1 MRGRE
6 HGAATALAVV
16 GALVIAFLAM
26 GVSARAQTLEQ
37 AITAA
42 YVNNPTL
49 NAQRAA
55 VRANDENVPK
65 ALSGYRP
72 TITGAASGA
81 RTALTTYIPP
91 QTIGGTASIGG
102 GPGTSFLL
110 NTPGGRSNSILN
122 QSTFSL
128 NLNQNL
134 YNGFRTANSVRA
146 AEAQVRQSQ
155 EVLRSTEQQVLLD
168 AVTAH
173 MNVLRDEAL
182 VQLQQQNLTSL
193 GEQYRATKDR
203 FDVGEVTRTDTALAE
218 AAAAGGRAS
227 LIQAQSNLN
236 ISRAIYRQVIGA
248 EAGKLSPGRPVEQL
262 LPRAY
267 DVAITDGL
275 ARNPDV
281 VSAQYAVDFAALQV
295 KVAEGALL
303 PSVNA
308 QGILQRANQPST
320 QANRQDEASIGI
332 AATAPIY
339 QGGAEYAAV
348 RQAKEVAGQT
358 RIQMDVTREQ
368 VRALIVQF
376 WSQLEAAKSSIQA
389 AQTQVNAQ
397 TIALKGIRD
406 EYKVGQRTISDV
418 LLAQANLVQAQS
430 TLVNSQRDRVV
441 ASYAVLGSIGRL
453 DMNSLGLQVATYDPE
468 EHYRQVRDS
477 WGGLR
482 TPDGR

>member
-6 HGAATALAVV
+6 HGAATAVIAAIALAAMDV
-16 GALVIAFLAM
+16 GA
-26 GVSARAQTLEQ
+26 SAQTLEQ

-55 VRANDENVPK
+55 VRATDENVPR

-72 TITGAASGA
+72 TVTGAANAA
-81 RTALTTYIPP
+81 RTNLTTITEAQTLAGISIPANKSNN
-91 QTIGGTASIGG
+91 TIW
-102 GPGTSFLL
+102 P
-110 NTPGGRSNSILN
+110 NTL
-122 QSTFSL
+122 SL
-128 NLNQNL
+128 TLNQNL
-134 YNGFRTANSVRA
+134 YNGFRTANNVRA

-155 EVLRSTEQQVLLD
+155 ETLRSTESQVLLD

-173 MNVLRDEAL
+173 MNVIRDEAL
-182 VQLQQQNLTSL
+182 VQLQQQNLKSL
-193 GEQYRATKDR
+193 GEQFRAAKDR
-203 FDVGEVTRTDTALAE
+203 FEVGEVTRTDTALAE
-218 AAAAGGRAS
+218 AAEAGGRAS

-236 ISRAIYRQVIGA
+236 TSRAVYRQVVGA
-248 EAGKLSPGRPVEQL
+248 EPGKLSAGRPVDQM
-262 LPRAY
+262 LPRSY
-267 DVAITDGL
+267 EFAIADGL
-275 ARNPDV
+275 QRNPAV

-303 PSVNA
+303 PSLNA
-308 QGILQRANQPST
+308 QGTLQKSNEPTT
-320 QANRQDEASIGI
+320 QIAHQKEASIGL

-348 RQAKEVAGQT
+348 RQAKEVLGQT
-358 RIQMDVTREQ
+358 RIQMDVTRDQ
-368 VRALIVQF
+368 VRAQIVQF
-376 WSQLEAAKSSIQA
+376 WSQLEAARSSIQA

-397 TIALKGIRD
+397 QIALKGVRE

-418 LLAQANLVQAQS
+418 LTAQANLVSAQS
-430 TLVNSQRDRVV
+430 TLVNAQRDRVV
-441 ASYAVLGSIGRL
+441 ASYAVLGAIGRL

-468 EHYRQVRDS
+468 EHYQQVRDS

>member
-1 MRGRE
+1 MRGRLD
-6 HGAATALAVV
+6 GAARALIAAIALTAV
-16 GALVIAFLAM
+16 GA
-26 GVSARAQTLEQ
+26 SASAQTLEQ

-55 VRANDENVPK
+55 VRATDENVPK

-72 TITGAASGA
+72 TVTGAASA
-81 RTALTTYIPP
+81 DKTALTTTTDPSTVTLTGIPGSP
-91 QTIGGTASIGG
+91 FTI
-102 GPGTSFLL
+102 PGSK
-110 NTPGGRSNSILN
+110 SNATLN
-122 QSTFSL
+122 QSTLSL
-128 NLNQNL
+128 TLNQNV
-134 YNGFRTANSVRA
+134 YNGFRTGNNVRA

-155 EVLRSTEQQVLLD
+155 ETLRATEQQVLLD

-193 GEQYRATKDR
+193 GEQYRAAKDR
-203 FDVGEVTRTDTALAE
+203 FEVGEVTRTDVALAE
-218 AAAAGGRAS
+218 AASAGGRAS

-236 ISRAIYRQVIGA
+236 TSRAVYRQVIGA
-248 EAGKLSPGRPVEQL
+248 EAGKLSPGRPIDQL
-262 LPRAY
+262 LPRSY

-275 ARNPDV
+275 ARNPAV
-281 VSAQYAVDFAALQV
+281 VSAQYAVDYAALQV

-303 PSVNA
+303 PSVNV
-308 QGILQRANQPST
+308 QGVLQRANEPST
-320 QANRQDEASIGI
+320 QAKREDEASIGL

-348 RQAKEVAGQT
+348 RQAKEVLGQT
-358 RIQMDVTREQ
+358 RIQMDVTRDQ

-397 TIALKGIRD
+397 TIALKGIRE

-418 LLAQANLVQAQS
+418 LLAQANLVSAQS
-430 TLVNSQRDRVV
+430 TLVNAQRDRVV
-441 ASYAVLGSIGRL
+441 ASYAVLGSIGHL
-453 DMNSLGLQVATYDPE
+453 DMDSLGLQVATYDPE

>member
-6 HGAATALAVV
+6 HGAATALVAAIAGIVW
-16 GALVIAFLAM
+16 VITFLAM
-26 GVSARAQTLEQ
+26 GESASAQTLEQ

-55 VRANDENVPK
+55 VRASDENVPK

-72 TITGAASGA
+72 TVTGAASAA
-81 RTALTTYIPP
+81 RTNVTSVTPP
-91 QTIGGTASIGG
+91 VGGTPSI
-102 GPGTSFLL
+102 SV
-110 NTPGGRSNSILN
+110 NSTLN
-122 QSTFSL
+122 QSTLSL
-128 NLNQNL
+128 TLNQNL
-134 YNGFRTANSVRA
+134 YNGFRTANNVRA

-155 EVLRSTEQQVLLD
+155 ETLRATEQQVLLD

-182 VQLQQQNLTSL
+182 LQLQQQNLQAL
-193 GEQYRATKDR
+193 GEQLRAAKDR
-203 FDVGEVTRTDTALAE
+203 FEVGEVTRTDTALAE
-218 AAAAGGRAS
+218 AASAGGRAS

-236 ISRAIYRQVIGA
+236 TSRAVYRQVVGTQP
-248 EAGKLSPGRPVEQL
+248 GKLSAGRPIDQL
-262 LPRAY
+262 VPRSY
-267 DVAITDGL
+267 DFAIADGL
-275 ARNPDV
+275 ARNPAV

-308 QGILQRANQPST
+308 QGILQRSNEPQQSLK
-320 QANRQDEASIGI
+320 RQDEASIGL

-348 RQAKEVAGQT
+348 RQAKEVLGQT
-358 RIQMDVTREQ
+358 RIQMDVTRDQ

-376 WSQLEAAKSSIQA
+376 WSQLEAARSSIQA

-397 TIALKGIRD
+397 QIALKGITD

-418 LLAQANLVQAQS
+418 LTAQANLVSAQS
-430 TLVNSQRDRVV
+430 TLVNAQRDRVV
-441 ASYAVLGSIGRL
+441 ASYAVLGAIGRL
-453 DMNSLGLQVATYDPE
+453 DMVSLGLQVATYDPE

>member
-1 MRGRE
+1 MRGRLD
-6 HGAATALAVV
+6 GAARTFIAVIALA
-16 GALVIAFLAM
+16 IAFLAM
-26 GVSARAQTLEQ
+26 GESANAQTLEQ
-37 AITAA
+37 ALTAA

-72 TITGAASGA
+72 TVVGAASAA
-81 RTALTTYIPP
+81 RTNVTTVTQPEILTTSLPP
-91 QTIGGTASIGG
+91 
-102 GPGTSFLL
+102 PF
-110 NTPGGRSNSILN
+110 NSIAVPATRTNATLW
-122 QSTFSL
+122 QPSL
-128 NLNQNL
+128 SVTVTQNL
-134 YNGFRTANSVRA
+134 YNGFRTANNVRA
-146 AEAQVRQSQ
+146 AEAQVRQTQ
-155 EVLRSTEQQVLLD
+155 ETLRSTEQQVLLD

-182 VQLQQQNLTSL
+182 LQLQQQNLASL
-193 GEQYRATKDR
+193 GEQQRAAKDR
-203 FDVGEVTRTDTALAE
+203 FEVGEVTRTDTALAD
-218 AAAAGGRAS
+218 AAYAGGRAS

-236 ISRAIYRQVIGA
+236 ISRSIYRQVIGA
-248 EAGKLSPGRPVEQL
+248 DAGKLSPGRPVEQM
-262 LPRAY
+262 LPRSY
-267 DVAITDGL
+267 DLAITDGL
-275 ARNPDV
+275 QRNPDV
-281 VSAQYAVDFAALQV
+281 VSAQYAVDYAALQV

-303 PSVNA
+303 PTVNA
-308 QGILQRANQPST
+308 QGVLQKANETTT
-320 QANRQDEASIGI
+320 QIAHENEASVGLS
-332 AATAPIY
+332 ATAPIY

-348 RQAKEVAGQT
+348 RQAKEVLGQT
-358 RIQMDVTREQ
+358 RIQMDVTRDQ

-376 WSQLEAAKSSIQA
+376 WSQLEAAKASIQA

-397 TIALKGIRD
+397 QIALKGITE

-418 LLAQANLVQAQS
+418 LLAQANLVMAQS

-441 ASYAVLGSIGRL
+441 ASYAVLGSIGHL

>member
-1 MRGRE
+1 MRERLD
-6 HGAATALAVV
+6 GAAAGWIAMI
-16 GALVIAFLAM
+16 APVIASVIVFLAM
-26 GVSARAQTLEQ
+26 GGSASAQTLEQ

-49 NAQRAA
+49 NAQRAL
-55 VRANDENVPK
+55 VRATDENVPK

-72 TITGAASGA
+72 TVTGAARAVKDNVTTTTPPVPPTQFNSFGSPS
-81 RTALTTYIPP
+81 TKLNSTLNESTLSLT
-91 QTIGGTASIGG
+91 
-102 GPGTSFLL
+102 
-110 NTPGGRSNSILN
+110 
-122 QSTFSL
+122 
-128 NLNQNL
+128 LNQNL
-134 YNGFRTANSVRA
+134 YNGFRTANNVRA
-146 AEAQVRQSQ
+146 AETQVRQSQ
-155 EVLRSTEQQVLLD
+155 ETLRATEQQVLLD

-203 FDVGEVTRTDTALAE
+203 FEVGEVTRTDVALAE

-236 ISRAIYRQVIGA
+236 TSRAVYRQVIGA
-248 EAGKLSPGRPVEQL
+248 EAGKLAPGRPIDRL

-267 DVAITDGL
+267 NVAITDGL
-275 ARNPDV
+275 ARNPTV
-281 VSAQYAVDFAALQV
+281 VSAQYAVDYAALQV

-308 QGILQRANQPST
+308 QGILQRSNEPQ
-320 QANRQDEASIGI
+320 QGLQRVDEASIGL

-348 RQAKEVAGQT
+348 RQAKETLGQT
-358 RIQMDVTREQ
+358 RIQMDVTRDQ
-368 VRALIVQF
+368 VRANIAQL

-397 TIALKGIRD
+397 QTALRGIRE

-418 LLAQANLVQAQS
+418 LLALSNLVSAQS

-441 ASYAVLGSIGRL
+441 ASYAVLGSIGHL
-453 DMNSLGLQVATYDPE
+453 DMGSLGLQVATYDPE

-482 TPDGR
+482 TPGGR

>member
-1 MRGRE
+1 MR
-6 HGAATALAVV
+6 AT
-16 GALVIAFLAM
+16 
-26 GVSARAQTLEQ
+26 
-37 AITAA
+37 
-42 YVNNPTL
+42 
-49 NAQRAA
+49 
-55 VRANDENVPK
+55 DENVPK

-72 TITGAASGA
+72 TVTGAASAA
-81 RTALTTYIPP
+81 RTALTTTVPP
-91 QTIGGTASIGG
+91 GVTSGVASGAAVGPITIA
-102 GPGTSFLL
+102 
-110 NTPGGRSNSILN
+110 TPGAKFNSILN
-122 QSTFSL
+122 QSTLSL
-128 NLNQNL
+128 SVNQNL
-134 YNGFRTANSVRA
+134 YNGFRTGNNVRA

-182 VQLQQQNLTSL
+182 VQLQQQNLASL

-236 ISRAIYRQVIGA
+236 ISRAVYRQVIGA
-248 EAGKLSPGRPVEQL
+248 EAGKLAPGRPIEQM
-262 LPRAY
+262 LPRSY

-303 PSVNA
+303 PSLNA
-308 QGILQRANQPST
+308 QGILQRSNEPQLSLR
-320 QANRQDEASIGI
+320 RQDEASIGL

-348 RQAKEVAGQT
+348 RQAKEVPGQT

>member
-1 MRGRE
+1 MRGRLD
-6 HGAATALAVV
+6 GATRALIAAI
-16 GALVIAFLAM
+16 ALMAM
-26 GVSARAQTLEQ
+26 VASASAQTLEQ

-55 VRANDENVPK
+55 VRATDENVPK

-72 TITGAASGA
+72 TVTGAASA
-81 RTALTTYIPP
+81 DKTALTTTTGPTTLTIPP
-91 QTIGGTASIGG
+91 NPPVTI
-102 GPGTSFLL
+102 PGDK
-110 NTPGGRSNSILN
+110 SNALLN
-122 QSTFSL
+122 QSTLSL
-128 NLNQNL
+128 TINQNL
-134 YNGFRTANSVRA
+134 YNGFRTGNNVRA
-146 AEAQVRQSQ
+146 AESQVRQSQ
-155 EVLRSTEQQVLLD
+155 ETLRSTEQQVLLD

-182 VQLQQQNLTSL
+182 VQLQQQNLASL
-193 GEQYRATKDR
+193 GEQYRAAKDR
-203 FDVGEVTRTDTALAE
+203 FEVGEVTRTDVALAE
-218 AAAAGGRAS
+218 AASAGGRAS

-236 ISRAIYRQVIGA
+236 ISRAVYRQVIGA
-248 EAGKLSPGRPVEQL
+248 EAGKLSPGRPIDQL
-262 LPRAY
+262 LPRSY
-267 DVAITDGL
+267 DFAITDGL
-275 ARNPDV
+275 ARNPSV

-308 QGILQRANQPST
+308 QGVLQRANEPSS
-320 QANRQDEASIGI
+320 QAKRQDEASIGL

-348 RQAKEVAGQT
+348 RQAKEVLGQT
-358 RIQMDVTREQ
+358 RIQMDVTRDQ

-397 TIALKGIRD
+397 TIALKGIRE

-418 LLAQANLVQAQS
+418 LLAQANLVLAQS
-430 TLVNSQRDRVV
+430 TLVNAQRDRVV

-453 DMNSLGLQVATYDPE
+453 DMGSLGLQVATYDPE

>member
-1 MRGRE
+1 MRGR
-6 HGAATALAVV
+6 HNGAARTVVAAVAFAAMAA
-16 GALVIAFLAM
+16 GAE
-26 GVSARAQTLEQ
+26 AQTLEQ
-37 AITAA
+37 AITSA

-55 VRANDENVPK
+55 VRAADENVPK

-72 TITGAASGA
+72 TVTGAASAA
-81 RTALTTYIPP
+81 RTALTTSVPP
-91 QTIGGTASIGG
+91 SAIGGVASGAAN
-102 GPGTSFLL
+102 GPIVIA
-110 NTPGGRSNSILN
+110 TPGAKFNSTLN
-122 QSTFSL
+122 QSTLSL
-128 NLNQNL
+128 TVNENL

-155 EVLRSTEQQVLLD
+155 ETLRGTEAQVLLD

-182 VQLQQQNLTSL
+182 VQLQQQNLKAL
-193 GEQYRATKDR
+193 GEQLRAAKDR
-203 FDVGEVTRTDTALAE
+203 FEVGEVTRTDVALAQ
-218 AAAAGGRAS
+218 AAEAGGRAS

-236 ISRAIYRQVIGA
+236 TSRAVYRQVVGF
-248 EAGKLSPGRPVEQL
+248 EAGKLSAGRPIEQM
-262 LPRAY
+262 LPRSY
-267 DVAITDGL
+267 DLAVNDGL
-275 ARNPDV
+275 QRNPSV
-281 VSAQYAVDFAALQV
+281 VSAQYAVDYAALQV

-303 PSVNA
+303 PSVSA
-308 QGILQRANQPST
+308 QGTLQRANEPTT
-320 QANRQDEASIGI
+320 QAKRQDEASVGL

-348 RQAKEVAGQT
+348 RQAKEVLGQT
-358 RIQMDVTREQ
+358 RIQMDVTRDQ
-368 VRALIVQF
+368 VRAQIVQF
-376 WSQLEAAKSSIQA
+376 WSQLEASRSQIQA

-397 TIALKGIRD
+397 TIAVQGITD

-418 LLAQANLVQAQS
+418 LTAQANLVQAQS
-430 TLVNSQRDRVV
+430 TLVSAQRDRVV
-441 ASYAVLGSIGRL
+441 ASYAVLGAIGRL

>member
-1 MRGRE
+1 MRGRLD
-6 HGAATALAVV
+6 GAACALIAAI
-16 GALVIAFLAM
+16 ALTAM
-26 GVSARAQTLEQ
+26 GASASAQTLEQ

-55 VRANDENVPK
+55 VRATDENVPK

-72 TITGAASGA
+72 TVTGAASA
-81 RTALTTYIPP
+81 DKTALTTTTGPS
-91 QTIGGTASIGG
+91 TLGGFAI
-102 GPGTSFLL
+102 
-110 NTPGGRSNSILN
+110 PGGKSNALLN
-122 QSTFSL
+122 QSTLSL
-128 NLNQNL
+128 TINQNL
-134 YNGFRTANSVRA
+134 YNGFRTGNNVRA

-155 EVLRSTEQQVLLD
+155 ETLRATEQQVLLD

-182 VQLQQQNLTSL
+182 VQLQQQNLASL
-193 GEQYRATKDR
+193 GEQYRSAKDR
-203 FDVGEVTRTDTALAE
+203 FEVGEVTRTDVALAE
-218 AAAAGGRAS
+218 AASAGGRAS

-236 ISRAIYRQVIGA
+236 TSRAVYRQVIGA
-248 EAGKLSPGRPVEQL
+248 EAGKLSPGRPIDQL
-262 LPRAY
+262 LPRSY
-267 DVAITDGL
+267 DFAITDGL
-275 ARNPDV
+275 QRNPSV

-308 QGILQRANQPST
+308 QGVLQRANEPSS
-320 QANRQDEASIGI
+320 QAKRQDEASIGL

-348 RQAKEVAGQT
+348 RQAKEVLGQT
-358 RIQMDVTREQ
+358 RIQMDVTRDQ

-397 TIALKGIRD
+397 TIALKGIRE

-418 LLAQANLVQAQS
+418 LLAQANLVSAQS
-430 TLVNSQRDRVV
+430 TLVNAQRDRVV
-441 ASYAVLGSIGRL
+441 ASYAVLGSIGHL
-453 DMNSLGLQVATYDPE
+453 DMDSLGLQVATYDPE

>member
-6 HGAATALAVV
+6 HGAATALAVAS
-16 GALVIAFLAM
+16 ALVIALAM
-26 GVSARAQTLEQ
+26 GGVARAQTLEQ

-55 VRANDENVPK
+55 LRATDENVPK

-72 TITGAASGA
+72 TVTGAASA
-81 RTALTTYIPP
+81 AKTALTTTTNTQTLGGITIP
-91 QTIGGTASIGG
+91 GSKSNA
-102 GPGTSFLL
+102 LL
-110 NTPGGRSNSILN
+110 D
-122 QSTFSL
+122 QSTLSL
-128 NLNQNL
+128 TLNQNL
-134 YNGFRTANSVRA
+134 YNGFRTGNNVRA

-193 GEQYRATKDR
+193 GEQQRAAKDR
-203 FDVGEVTRTDTALAE
+203 FEVGEVTRTDTALAD
-218 AAAAGGRAS
+218 AAYAGGRAT

-236 ISRAIYRQVIGA
+236 ISRAVYRQVIGA
-248 EAGKLSPGRPVEQL
+248 EAGKLAPGRPIEQM
-262 LPRAY
+262 LPRSY
-267 DVAITDGL
+267 DVAIVDGL

-281 VSAQYAVDFAALQV
+281 ISAQYAVDFAALQV

-308 QGILQRANQPST
+308 QGILQRANEPTT
-320 QANRQDEASIGI
+320 QAKRQDEASIGL

-348 RQAKEVAGQT
+348 RQAKEVLGQT

-376 WSQLEAAKSSIQA
+376 WSQLEAARSSIQA

-430 TLVNSQRDRVV
+430 TLVNAQRDRVV

-453 DMNSLGLQVATYDPE
+453 DMNALGLQVATYDPE

>member
-1 MRGRE
+1 MRGRLF
-6 HGAATALAVV
+6 GAAQVMVAAVV
-16 GALVIAFLAM
+16 LAAM
-26 GVSARAQTLEQ
+26 GASAKAQTLEQ
-37 AITAA
+37 ALGAA

-49 NAQRAA
+49 NAPRAA
-55 VRANDENVPK
+55 TRAADENVPK

-72 TITGAASGA
+72 TVTGAASAAKTTLTTITPPSGIGGVASGPFPTGPIAIAIPGA
-81 RTALTTYIPP
+81 R
-91 QTIGGTASIGG
+91 
-102 GPGTSFLL
+102 F
-110 NTPGGRSNSILN
+110 NSTLN
-122 QSTFSL
+122 QSTLSVTV
-128 NLNQNL
+128 NQNL
-134 YNGFRTANSVRA
+134 YNGFRTGNSVRA

-155 EVLRSTEQQVLLD
+155 ESLRSIEQQVLLD

-182 VQLQQQNLTSL
+182 VQLQQQNLKSL
-193 GEQYRATKDR
+193 GEQLRAARDR
-203 FDVGEVTRTDTALAE
+203 FEVGEVTRTDTALAE
-218 AAAAGGRAS
+218 AAEAGGRAS

-236 ISRAIYRQVIGA
+236 TSRAVYRQVIGFD
-248 EAGKLSPGRPVEQL
+248 AGRLSPGRPVEQM
-262 LPRAY
+262 LPRSY
-267 DVAITDGL
+267 DVAVTDGL
-275 ARNPDV
+275 QRHPDV
-281 VSAQYAVDFAALQV
+281 VAAQYAVDYAALQV

-303 PSVNA
+303 PSVAA
-308 QGILQRANQPST
+308 QGTLQRASEPTT
-320 QANRQDEASIGI
+320 QVSRQNEASIGLS
-332 AATAPIY
+332 ATAPIY

-348 RQAKEVAGQT
+348 RQAKEVLGQT
-358 RIQMDVTREQ
+358 RIQMDVTRDQ

-376 WSQLEAAKSSIQA
+376 WSQLEAARSEIAA

-397 TIALKGIRD
+397 QIALKGIND

-430 TLVNSQRDRVV
+430 TLVNAQRDRVV
-441 ASYAVLGSIGRL
+441 ASYAVLGAIGRL

>member
-1 MRGRE
+1 MRE
-6 HGAATALAVV
+6 HGAAATA
-16 GALVIAFLAM
+16 VIAAIALTAM
-26 GVSARAQTLEQ
+26 DVSASAQTLEQ

-55 VRANDENVPK
+55 VRATDENVPR

-72 TITGAASGA
+72 TVTGAANAA
-81 RTALTTYIPP
+81 RTNLTTITEAQTLAGISIPANKSNN
-91 QTIGGTASIGG
+91 TIW
-102 GPGTSFLL
+102 P
-110 NTPGGRSNSILN
+110 NTL
-122 QSTFSL
+122 SL
-128 NLNQNL
+128 TLNQNL
-134 YNGFRTANSVRA
+134 YNGFRTANNVRA

-155 EVLRSTEQQVLLD
+155 ETLRSIESQVLLD

-173 MNVLRDEAL
+173 MNVIRDEAL
-182 VQLQQQNLTSL
+182 VQLQQQNLQAL
-193 GEQYRATKDR
+193 GEQFRAAKDR
-203 FDVGEVTRTDTALAE
+203 FEVGEVTRTDTALAE
-218 AAAAGGRAS
+218 AAEAGGRAS

-236 ISRAIYRQVIGA
+236 TSRAVYRQVVGA
-248 EAGKLSPGRPVEQL
+248 EPGKLSAGRPIDQM
-262 LPRAY
+262 LPRSY
-267 DVAITDGL
+267 EFAIADGL
-275 ARNPDV
+275 QRTPAV

-303 PSVNA
+303 PSLNA
-308 QGILQRANQPST
+308 QGTLQRANEPTT
-320 QANRQDEASIGI
+320 QIAHQKEASIGL

-339 QGGAEYAAV
+339 QGGAEYAAI
-348 RQAKEVAGQT
+348 RQAKEVLGQT
-358 RIQMDVTREQ
+358 RIQMDVTRDQ
-368 VRALIVQF
+368 VRAQIVQF
-376 WSQLEAAKSSIQA
+376 WSQLEAARSSIQA

-397 TIALKGIRD
+397 QIALKGVRE

-418 LLAQANLVQAQS
+418 LTAQANLVSAQS
-430 TLVNSQRDRVV
+430 TLVNAQRDRVV
-441 ASYAVLGSIGRL
+441 ASYAVLGAIGRL